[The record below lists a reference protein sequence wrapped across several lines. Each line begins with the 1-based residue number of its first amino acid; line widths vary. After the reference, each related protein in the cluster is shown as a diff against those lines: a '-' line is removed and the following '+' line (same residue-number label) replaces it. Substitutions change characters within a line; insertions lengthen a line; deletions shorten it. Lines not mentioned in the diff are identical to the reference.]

1 MDKHLYIKMCHAG
14 HMMMELVATRT
25 IKPMHVKNARVGKDE
40 TCIQKGRVHCLNLQ
54 HQYFF
59 GYTNAMVNKTF
70 GTKAKTFFLGNHWQF
85 SILSFHDLGFLM
97 CS

>member
-54 HQYFF
+54 HPYFF
-59 GYTNAMVNKTF
+59 GYTNAMVNNLWDK
-70 GTKAKTFFLGNHWQF
+70 GQNIF
-85 SILSFHDLGFLM
+85 SGKPLAVFNLEFP
-97 CS
+97 